1 MGPLW
6 SASRAFQE
14 GAVMHLSA
22 ARQSTCRGREA
33 AAGPTSAN
41 NKINMYNVP
50 NRWVYYLNL
59 KCISLNTAG
68 KWILSLFIICM
79 DLKKKFSEGNISFQ
93 MKQNSNSLVML
104 QKICLEARWC
114 AFWPLHLLLP
124 IKIRL
129 FFYCLVWKY
138 CLWNKDTRLSQH
150 YLSKMPGRRLVYYS
164 KKLEWPKIMS
174 PKRNK

>member
-33 AAGPTSAN
+33 AAGPTSAH

-50 NRWVYYLNL
+50 NHWAYYLNL
-59 KCISLNTAG
+59 KCIYLNTRKMNFTIVQNMHG
-68 KWILSLFIICM
+68 I
-79 DLKKKFSEGNISFQ
+79 KKKTFSEENISFQ
-93 MKQNSNSLVML
+93 MKQTQIHGLCC
-104 QKICLEARWC
+104 KKTCLEARWC
-114 AFWPLHLLLP
+114 AFWPLHLLSP

-129 FFYCLVWKY
+129 FFYCLVWNY
-138 CLWNKDTRLSQH
+138 CLWNKNTRLSQH
-150 YLSKMPGRRLVYYS
+150 YLSKISGRRLVYYS